1 MKDLMKQSV
10 KSIIIA
16 ISASVALL
24 SCEKPSV
31 PQVPDTPQ
39 QEQPVVE
46 PPICTYEYDG
56 KDYPVY
62 SVAFTADETQIFVK
76 ISPFKEDQPQTTYAV
91 IGVNASLEGM
101 EIDVDKAWH
110 NDDYYFIYEDP
121 VMYYS
126 QYRHLQSGKIMVKRV
141 GDGNYQIRA
150 DVVLPDGKTFRFEY
164 V

>member
-56 KDYPVY
+56 KEYPVY
-62 SVAFTADETQIFVK
+62 SVAFTADETLIFVK
-76 ISPFKEDQPQTTYAV
+76 ISPFKKDRPQTTYAV
-91 IGVNASLEGM
+91 IGINASLEGM

-126 QYRHLQSGKIMVKRV
+126 QYRHLQSGKIMVKRLR
-141 GDGNYQIRA
+141 DGNYQVRA

-164 V
+164 